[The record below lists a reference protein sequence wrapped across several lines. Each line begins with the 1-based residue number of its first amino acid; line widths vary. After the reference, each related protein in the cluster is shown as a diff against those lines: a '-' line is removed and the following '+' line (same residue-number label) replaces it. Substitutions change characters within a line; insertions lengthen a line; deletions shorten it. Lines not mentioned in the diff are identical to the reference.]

1 MADAVDTELAQISRR
16 IRTWREE
23 AGFTLQELARRSR
36 VATSTIQKVETE
48 QMIPS
53 LAVVLKI
60 ARGLGRSS
68 AELVRDAEDELSVV
82 HLRAR
87 DRQPIGVPGVLEVE
101 RLTGD
106 LFEPAFETWRITMHP
121 GTSSGKDAIS
131 YNGESLIV
139 SEKGA
144 LTVRL
149 GEQETVLR
157 AGDTLH
163 FKASIPHFWRNDGDS
178 PARFCITGTLSQKL
192 RAILHKR
199 AAHASRAERRAR

>member
-1 MADAVDTELAQISRR
+1 MGSAVDSELAQICRR

-23 AGFTLQELARRSR
+23 AGLTLQELAQRSQ
-36 VATSTIQKVETE
+36 VATSTIQKVETA

-68 AELVRDAEDELSVV
+68 AELVHEAEDELSVV

-87 DRQPIGVPGVLEVE
+87 DRHAIGVPGVIEVE

-106 LFEPAFETWRITMHP
+106 LSEPVFETWRITMHP
-121 GTSSGKDAIS
+121 GTSSGKDAIA

-139 SEKGA
+139 CEKGT

-149 GEQETVLR
+149 GDEARRVR

-163 FKASIPHFWRNDGDS
+163 FKASIPHVWCNEDDT
-178 PARFCITGTLSQKL
+178 PVRFCITGTLPQKL
-192 RAILHKR
+192 RAILHRR
-199 AAHASRAERRAR
+199 AAHASRADARKG